1 MSQFELTKRKAEDTE
16 EVPKKAKKVEEVV
29 PEGVE
34 DSSLVEYLAQVIYA
48 KKCLNIFYCIF
59 QLVWVPMTTQGMR

>member
-1 MSQFELTKRKAEDTE
+1 MSQFESTKRKAEDPE
-16 EVPKKAKKVEEVV
+16 EVTKKAKKVEEVV

-48 KKCLNIFYCIF
+48 KKLSYHFFIAFSNWYES
-59 QLVWVPMTTQGMR
+59 L